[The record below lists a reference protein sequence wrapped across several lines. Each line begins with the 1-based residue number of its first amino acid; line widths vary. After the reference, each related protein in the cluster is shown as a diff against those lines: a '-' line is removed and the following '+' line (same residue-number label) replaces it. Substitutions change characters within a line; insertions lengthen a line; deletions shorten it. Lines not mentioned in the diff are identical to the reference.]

1 MSKKNEKTSEE
12 AKVQQEVVGEMP
24 SVFQVDEQNDALNQ
38 VLENSD
44 EVPAEEVEETVAE
57 VEEAAAEVEK
67 KESAEVEDDTVQTER
82 KIIALVVLGNLHA
95 VIGILKEYKWK
106 DKSSKA
112 IWEAC
117 IKLNNE
123 RKHISTSTVQIALN
137 AQKEDVDVSAVMAD
151 IPSPN
156 LLIPFANKLIKSQGE

>member
-1 MSKKNEKTSEE
+1 MSNKNEKTSDE

-44 EVPAEEVEETVAE
+44 EVPAEEVEE
-57 VEEAAAEVEK
+57 AAAEVKK
-67 KESAEVEDDTVQTER
+67 KESAEVEDDTVQIER
-82 KIIALVVLGNLHA
+82 KVIALVILGNLHA

-123 RKHISTSTVQIALN
+123 HKHISTSTVQIALN
-137 AQKEDVDVSAVMAD
+137 AENLGDTDIESILSD

>member
-1 MSKKNEKTSEE
+1 MSNKNEKTYDE

-44 EVPAEEVEETVAE
+44 EVPAEEVEE
-57 VEEAAAEVEK
+57 AAAEVEK

-82 KIIALVVLGNLHA
+82 KVIALVILGNLHA
-95 VIGILKEYKWK
+95 VIGILKDYKWE
-106 DKSSKA
+106 DRDSKA
-112 IWEAC
+112 IWEVC
-117 IKLNNE
+117 VKLNNE
-123 RKHISTSTVQIALN
+123 RRHISTSTIQIALN
-137 AQKEDVDVSAVMAD
+137 AENLGDTDIESILSD

>member
-44 EVPAEEVEETVAE
+44 EVPAEEVEET
-57 VEEAAAEVEK
+57 AAEVEK

-106 DKSSKA
+106 DKSS
-112 IWEAC
+112 
-117 IKLNNE
+117 
-123 RKHISTSTVQIALN
+123 V
-137 AQKEDVDVSAVMAD
+137 
-151 IPSPN
+151 
-156 LLIPFANKLIKSQGE
+156 

>member
-24 SVFQVDEQNDALNQ
+24 SVFQVDEQNGALNQ

-44 EVPAEEVEETVAE
+44 EVPAEEVEE
-57 VEEAAAEVEK
+57 AAAEVEK
-67 KESAEVEDDTVQTER
+67 KESAEVQDDTVQTER
-82 KIIALVVLGNLHA
+82 KVIALVVLGNLHA

-112 IWEAC
+112 IWEVC

>member
-44 EVPAEEVEETVAE
+44 EVPAEEVEETEIAE
-57 VEEAAAEVEK
+57 V
-67 KESAEVEDDTVQTER
+67 DDTVKTER
-82 KIIALVVLGNLHA
+82 KVIALVILGNLHA

-106 DKSSKA
+106 DKVSKA

>member
-1 MSKKNEKTSEE
+1 MSNKIEKTSDE

-44 EVPAEEVEETVAE
+44 EVPAEEVEET
-57 VEEAAAEVEK
+57 AAEVEK

-82 KIIALVVLGNLHA
+82 KVIALVILGNLHA
-95 VIGILKEYKWK
+95 VIGILKDYKWK
-106 DKSSKA
+106 DRDSKA
-112 IWEAC
+112 IWEVC
-117 IKLNNE
+117 VKLNNE
-123 RKHISTSTVQIALN
+123 RRHISTSTVQIALN
-137 AQKEDVDVSAVMAD
+137 AENLGDTDIESILSE

>member
-44 EVPAEEVEETVAE
+44 EVPAEEVEEAVAE
-57 VEEAAAEVEK
+57 VEEAVAEVEK

-82 KIIALVVLGNLHA
+82 KVIALVVLGNLHA

>member
-1 MSKKNEKTSEE
+1 MSNKNEKTSDE

-24 SVFQVDEQNDALNQ
+24 SVFQVDEQNDDLNQ
-38 VLENSD
+38 VLENSND
-44 EVPAEEVEETVAE
+44 VPAEEVEETEIAE
-57 VEEAAAEVEK
+57 V
-67 KESAEVEDDTVQTER
+67 DDTVQTER
-82 KIIALVVLGNLHA
+82 KVIALVILGNLHA

-106 DKSSKA
+106 DRDSKV

-117 IKLNNE
+117 VKLNNE
-123 RKHISTSTVQIALN
+123 RKHISTSTVQVALN
-137 AQKEDVDVSAVMAD
+137 AQKEDVDVSDVMAD

>member
-44 EVPAEEVEETVAE
+44 EVPAEEVEEAT
-57 VEEAAAEVEK
+57 AEVEK
-67 KESAEVEDDTVQTER
+67 KESAEVQDDTIQTER
-82 KIIALVVLGNLHA
+82 KVIALVILGNLHA

-106 DKSSKA
+106 DKDSKA
-112 IWEAC
+112 IWDAC
-117 IKLNNE
+117 VKLNKE

-137 AQKEDVDVSAVMAD
+137 AENLGDADVESILSE

-156 LLIPFANKLIKSQGE
+156 MLIPFANKLIKNQGE

>member
-24 SVFQVDEQNDALNQ
+24 SVFQVDDQNDALNQ

-44 EVPAEEVEETVAE
+44 EVPAEEVEEAT
-57 VEEAAAEVEK
+57 AEVEK
-67 KESAEVEDDTVQTER
+67 KESAEVQDDTIQTER
-82 KIIALVVLGNLHA
+82 KVIALVILGNLHA

-106 DKSSKA
+106 DKDSKA
-112 IWEAC
+112 IWDAC
-117 IKLNNE
+117 VKLNKE

-137 AQKEDVDVSAVMAD
+137 AENLGDAD
-151 IPSPN
+151 IESILSEIPSPN
-156 LLIPFANKLIKSQGE
+156 MLIPFANKLIKNQGE

>member
-1 MSKKNEKTSEE
+1 MSNKNEKTFDE

-44 EVPAEEVEETVAE
+44 EVPAEEVEE
-57 VEEAAAEVEK
+57 AAAEVEK

-82 KIIALVVLGNLHA
+82 KVIALVILGNLHA
-95 VIGILKEYKWK
+95 VIGILKEYKWRDK
-106 DKSSKA
+106 DSKA
-112 IWEAC
+112 IWETC
-117 IKLNNE
+117 VKLNNE

-137 AQKEDVDVSAVMAD
+137 AENLGDTDIESILSE

-156 LLIPFANKLIKSQGE
+156 LLIPFANKLIQSQGE

>member
-1 MSKKNEKTSEE
+1 MSNKNEKTSDE

-44 EVPAEEVEETVAE
+44 EVPAEEVEE
-57 VEEAAAEVEK
+57 AAAEVEK

-82 KIIALVVLGNLHA
+82 KVIALVILGNLHA
-95 VIGILKEYKWK
+95 VIGILKDYKWK

-137 AQKEDVDVSAVMAD
+137 AENLGDTDIESILSD

>member
-1 MSKKNEKTSEE
+1 MSNKIEKTSDE

-44 EVPAEEVEETVAE
+44 EVPAEEVEE
-57 VEEAAAEVEK
+57 AAAEVEK
-67 KESAEVEDDTVQTER
+67 KESAEVKDDTVQTER
-82 KIIALVVLGNLHA
+82 KVIALVILGNLHA
-95 VIGILKEYKWK
+95 VIGILKDYKWK
-106 DKSSKA
+106 DRDSKA
-112 IWEAC
+112 IWEVC
-117 IKLNNE
+117 VKLNNE
-123 RKHISTSTVQIALN
+123 RRHISTSTVQIALN
-137 AQKEDVDVSAVMAD
+137 AENLGDTDIESILSE

>member
-1 MSKKNEKTSEE
+1 MSNKIEKTSDE

-44 EVPAEEVEETVAE
+44 EVPAEEVEETEIAE
-57 VEEAAAEVEK
+57 V
-67 KESAEVEDDTVQTER
+67 DDTVKTER
-82 KIIALVVLGNLHA
+82 KVIALVILGNLHA
-95 VIGILKEYKWK
+95 VIGMLKEYKWK
-106 DKSSKA
+106 DKDSKA

>member
-1 MSKKNEKTSEE
+1 MSNKNEKTSDE

-44 EVPAEEVEETVAE
+44 EVPAEEVEETEIAE
-57 VEEAAAEVEK
+57 V
-67 KESAEVEDDTVQTER
+67 DDTVQTER
-82 KIIALVVLGNLHA
+82 KVIALVILGNLHA

-106 DKSSKA
+106 DKVSKA

-117 IKLNNE
+117 VKLNNE
-123 RKHISTSTVQIALN
+123 RKHISTSTVQVALN